1 MTWHP
6 DVPSIPIKKP
16 KEVESLELMDR
27 VSLDSMPPL
36 EVQEKVDEIAHS
48 VARDYN
54 SQVKNGNFDAC
65 LEIVS
70 VALRVT
76 GSAIG
81 GQVGKAMIAESD
93 TAAIKASREIFP
105 ENTPEL

>member
-1 MTWHP
+1 MSWHP
-6 DVPSIPIKKP
+6 DVPNIPIKKP
-16 KEVESLELMDR
+16 KEIETLELMDR
-27 VSLDSMPPL
+27 VSLDSMPPM

-48 VARDYN
+48 VARDYKK
-54 SQVKNGNFDAC
+54 QVKNGTFEGC

-81 GQVGKAMIAESD
+81 GNVGNAMIAECD
-93 TAAIKASREIFP
+93 TAALNACRIAFP
-105 ENTPEL
+105 E

>member
-1 MTWHP
+1 MTWHQ

-16 KEVESLELMDR
+16 KEIEALELMNR

-36 EVQEKVDEIAHS
+36 EVQEKVDEIAHA
-48 VARDYN
+48 VARDYKK
-54 SQVKNGNFDAC
+54 QIKNGTFEEC

-70 VALRVT
+70 IALSVT

-81 GQVGKAMIAESD
+81 GQVGNAMV
-93 TAAIKASREIFP
+93 AASNSAAQIASRHAFP
-105 ENTPEL
+105 VDKSEF